1 MSVIQMFP
9 HDEPLTLVPG
19 ETGPLI
25 EFDVPIEPVP
35 MFLRFI
41 ALWTDNT
48 PLEGA
53 APTFGIKLGEG
64 LITPVA
70 ADDTEVGIPGPKEG
84 GTASCRRLPGD
95 IYLLTVINHSESS
108 TTWKLRIKNRA
119 DQTLRFVWV
128 NSNITDDTFQPWM
141 ALDDQLSI
149 TGRSPVS
156 FAVVRNWGPGT
167 LTIEDSPGTP
177 VGGQDSPSS
186 SSTVRRRSPRMAST
200 TWPSP
205 VGTSLAAG
213 NLSTLS
219 KPTTTRPTTPPY
231 GSWPTHSER
240 RTEMVDII
248 CPELWMIHGSR

>member
-9 HDEPLTLVPG
+9 PDKPLTLMPG

-25 EFDVPIEPVP
+25 KFDVPIEPVP

-48 PLEGA
+48 PLGRD

-64 LITPVA
+64 LITTVA
-70 ADDTEVGIPGPKEG
+70 ADGTEVGIPGPKEG
-84 GTASCRRLPGD
+84 GTASCRRLPDD
-95 IYLLTVINHSESS
+95 IYLLTVVNHSESS

-119 DQTLRFVWV
+119 DETLRFVWV

-149 TGRSPVS
+149 ISGSPGG
-156 FAVVRNWGPGT
+156 FAAVRNWGPGT

-177 VGGQDSPSS
+177 VGGQE
-186 SSTVRRRSPRMAST
+186 
-200 TWPSP
+200 SP
-205 VGTSLAAG
+205 VVLVHRPAEIAPHGVDHLAFTCG
-213 NLSTLS
+213 NVFNRMNLEHTFKTNDDKADHATLRIVAD
-219 KPTTTRPTTPPY
+219 PF
-231 GSWPTHSER
+231 
-240 RTEMVDII
+240 
-248 CPELWMIHGSR
+248 

>member
-1 MSVIQMFP
+1 MFP

-35 MFLRFI
+35 MFLRVI

-64 LITPVA
+64 LITAVA
-70 ADDTEVGIPGPKEG
+70 ADDTEVRIPGPKEG

-95 IYLLTVINHSESS
+95 RYLLTVINHSESR

-156 FAVVRNWGPGT
+156 FVVVRNQGT
-167 LTIEDSPGTP
+167 GSLTIEDSPGTP
-177 VGGQDSPSS
+177 VGGQDSPVVLVHRPVEVATHGVDHLAFACGDVLS
-186 SSTVRRRSPRMAST
+186 RRELEHTFKTNDDKADHT
-200 TWPSP
+200 TLRIVADPF
-205 VGTSLAAG
+205 
-213 NLSTLS
+213 
-219 KPTTTRPTTPPY
+219 
-231 GSWPTHSER
+231 
-240 RTEMVDII
+240 
-248 CPELWMIHGSR
+248 